1 MNDILENYGQENVQK
16 LTDVVEKATTETTKI
31 ITNKEKFKNYKAE
44 FTQKLIEAIR
54 IQFPNND
61 MTREEKITKK
71 LFGKIISS
79 IIDKDSTDKDNY
91 LLAGFLRKRIEELIM
106 LIYAYDYLQKDDI
119 KNIFKEYKI
128 DLQFNKIET
137 YLTYLNDEA
146 TKSQLKYLVNECI
159 DLQNNIDDFKVNIDE
174 TIYNEIPA
182 TLRYNKNGNPS
193 GITKRLLQ
201 KFSLLNLLKK
211 VNISKA
217 KMKFDKMVEDSQTR
231 KKADNLAVSIAD
243 TLVSEENK

>member
-1 MNDILENYGQENVQK
+1 MNDILEDYGQENVEK
-16 LTDVVEKATTETTKI
+16 LTDVVEKATNETTKI
-31 ITNKEKFKNYKAE
+31 LTNKEKFKDCKAS

-61 MTREEKITKK
+61 MTREEKIVKK

-79 IIDKDSTDKDNY
+79 IVEEDSTDKDNY
-91 LLAGFLRKRIEELIM
+91 LLAGFLRKRIEELVM

-137 YLTYLNDEA
+137 YLPYLNDEGMRA
-146 TKSQLKYLVNECI
+146 LFKNLVNECTN
-159 DLQNNIDDFKVNIDE
+159 LQNDIDNSKINIEEN
-174 TIYNEIPA
+174 IYNEIPA
-182 TLRYNKNGNPS
+182 TLRYNKNGNPA

-211 VNISKA
+211 INIAKA

-231 KKADNLAVSIAD
+231 TKADNLAVSVAD

>member
-1 MNDILENYGQENVQK
+1 MNDILEDYGQENVEK
-16 LTDVVEKATTETTKI
+16 LTDVVEKATSETTKI
-31 ITNKEKFKNYKAE
+31 LTNKEKFKDCKAS

-61 MTREEKITKK
+61 MTREEKIVKK

-79 IIDKDSTDKDNY
+79 IVEEDSTDKDNY
-91 LLAGFLRKRIEELIM
+91 LLAGFLRKRIEELAM

-137 YLTYLNDEA
+137 YLPYLNDEGMRA
-146 TKSQLKYLVNECI
+146 LFKNLVNECTN
-159 DLQNNIDDFKVNIDE
+159 LQNDIDNSKANIEEN
-174 TIYNEIPA
+174 IYNEIPA
-182 TLRYNKNGNPS
+182 TLRYNKNGNPA

-201 KFSLLNLLKK
+201 KFSLLNLFK
-211 VNISKA
+211 
-217 KMKFDKMVEDSQTR
+217 EDQY
-231 KKADNLAVSIAD
+231 
-243 TLVSEENK
+243 SESENEIR